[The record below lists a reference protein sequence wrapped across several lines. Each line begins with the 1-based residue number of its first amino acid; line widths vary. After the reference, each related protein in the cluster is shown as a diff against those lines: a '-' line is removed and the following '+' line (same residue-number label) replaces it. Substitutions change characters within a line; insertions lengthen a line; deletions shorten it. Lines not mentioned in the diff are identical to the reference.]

1 LGFILIGPYCYAEN
15 YFGSYNF
22 LVYFCHSFFMTFK
35 FSENA
40 YEYLV
45 RGSVAGAN
53 SCVEIYA
60 SPLFTDEQLQI
71 FCIAKHE
78 EDISIFRAD
87 LSGRGS
93 ANTRSEINSNFS
105 GTLTSQTADYIITW
119 VAVSFVAYDEDGEI
133 TEHLAT
139 AHTWAV
145 PFEELN
151 DYRLTPVGSL
161 FECNSRY

>member
-1 LGFILIGPYCYAEN
+1 
-15 YFGSYNF
+15 
-22 LVYFCHSFFMTFK
+22 MTFK

-45 RGSVAGAN
+45 RGSVVGAN

-145 PFEELN
+145 PFEEVNFNARFGTALPEPVR
-151 DYRLTPVGSL
+151 DYNGCDLEEAPSEFRSCWVWEFQSIKGLS
-161 FECNSRY
+161 S